1 MPSATTVAT
10 SVVAEG
16 VCRCV
21 RLGKPDRRLLRASTV
36 WVGQYFRP
44 MPVDPMELLA
54 WIADR
59 EDDYPGAWLDGTSLM
74 QQTAGMAGSDGLPW
88 EAVARAAATL
98 RKRGY
103 LDWDYDKWPNEL
115 QEPPPQHLDYMTFQR
130 TKNITVS
137 GAGYQAL
144 EARKAKSAATQI
156 NIINSTVGQ
165 VALRDVNNIDV
176 FVILKAAEQALE
188 RIDAPSEAKDE
199 ARGAIRRMRDAG
211 ASALSSTASELLA
224 AAVRQ
229 ALGLP

>member
-1 MPSATTVAT
+1 
-10 SVVAEG
+10 
-16 VCRCV
+16 
-21 RLGKPDRRLLRASTV
+21 
-36 WVGQYFRP
+36 

-59 EDDYPGAWLDGTSLM
+59 EDDYPGAWLDGSSLI
-74 QQTAGMAGSDGLPW
+74 QQTAGMVGGDGLPW
-88 EAVARAAATL
+88 EAVTRAAATL

-103 LDWDYDKWPNEL
+103 LDWDYDMWPNEL
-115 QEPPPQHLDYMTFQR
+115 QEPPPPQLDHMTFQR

-188 RIDAPSEAKDE
+188 KIDAPSEALLQVHC
-199 ARGAIRRMRDAG
+199 AAQGGFPRRTEWPPGGSGR
-211 ASALSSTASELLA
+211 SPLA
-224 AAVRQ
+224 ARQ
-229 ALGLP
+229 AWGGRTVGPPQEAQRPSLVSSSVSKTGNFENRSSDDRPSGDR